1 MRISVNLEENK
12 RRFAAVFDMERNFDL
27 QQRNLLIG
35 GRDASLYFVTGL
47 TEENILERITNSLLQ
62 LKPRDVRDARD
73 FMASCIPHCSAALE
87 REEDAIVTAVLSGL
101 SAVLVDGFDAA
112 VVMDLRKYPQRDTSE
127 PARDKVLRGSRDGFT
142 ETMVLNCALIRR
154 RIRDPRLRVE
164 YLTAG
169 RCSKTDLALCWM
181 EGRADPKLL
190 EDVRRRIKNSDMDSL
205 TMNQESMAS
214 LLTGK
219 RRWNP
224 FPKYKFT
231 ERPDTASA
239 QILEGDLAI
248 LVDNSPS
255 AIILPATLFA
265 ISEDANDYYFPPL
278 TGAYLRLTRL
288 IVMLLTLV
296 MTPLWLLAMR
306 YPEYVPQ
313 MFHFILL
320 DETPYLHPAIQLLLL
335 EFVIDGLKLSS
346 LSTPETLTTSFSI
359 IGAIVFGNFAVD
371 SGWFCSDTLLY
382 MSFVAMANYSQPGY
396 ELGYAIKY
404 MRILSV
410 ILTALFG
417 VWGFAAG
424 MAVTLTL
431 ILTTKSPGTKGYFW
445 PLIPFS
451 AKGFAKL
458 LFRL

>member
-1 MRISVNLEENK
+1 MRISESLEENK
-12 RRFAAVFDMERNFDL
+12 RRFAAIFDRKHNFDIQERNL
-27 QQRNLLIG
+27 VIG
-35 GRDASLYFVTGL
+35 GRDAALYFVTGL
-47 TEENILERITNSLLQ
+47 TEENILERITNSLLM
-62 LKPRDVRDARD
+62 LKPRDVTDARD
-73 FMASCIPHCSAALE
+73 FMASCVPHCSAALE

-101 SAVLVDGFDAA
+101 TAVLVDGFDAA
-112 VVMDLRKYPQRDTSE
+112 VLMDLRKYPQRDTSE

-181 EGRADPKLL
+181 EGRADSKLL
-190 EDVRRRIKNSDMDSL
+190 EDVRRRIKGSDMDSL

-239 QILEGDLAI
+239 QLLEGDLAV

-335 EFVIDGLKLSS
+335 EFIIDGLKLSS

-417 VWGFAAG
+417 VWGFAGG

-445 PLIPFS
+445 PVIPFS
-451 AKGFAKL
+451 AKGLAKL